1 MILTHPLLFNT
12 IVVLFIAFT
21 SGWIVYV
28 ARSRTITKLKMK
40 IASLENQHEAA
51 QQQLLALEE
60 QIEKRFPYSSN
71 TTPVISLSSSA
82 RANKTS

>member
-1 MILTHPLLFNT
+1 MILTHPILFNT

-28 ARSRTITKLKMK
+28 ASSRRITQLRMTI
-40 IASLENQHEAA
+40 AGLENEKEEIHK
-51 QQQLLALEE
+51 QLTALEE
-60 QIEKRFPYSSN
+60 QVEKRLAFPLN
-71 TTPVISLSSSA
+71 NTPVISLSSAA

>member
-1 MILTHPLLFNT
+1 MILTHPILFNT

-28 ARSRTITKLKMK
+28 ASSRKITRLRLTI
-40 IASLENQHEAA
+40 AALENEKEEIHKQMMEV
-51 QQQLLALEE
+51 EE
-60 QIEKRFPYSSN
+60 QLEKRVAFPLN
-71 TTPVISLSSSA
+71 NTPVIPLSSSA

>member
-1 MILTHPLLFNT
+1 MILTHPFLFNA

-28 ARSRTITKLKMK
+28 ASSRTITKLRMT
-40 IASLENQHEAA
+40 IASLENEKEEA
-51 QQQLLALEE
+51 QKQLMILEE
-60 QIEKRFPYSSN
+60 QLGKRVVYPVN
-71 TTPVISLSSSA
+71 NTPVISLSSST